1 MYTKIYC
8 FRKPI
13 TIWDFHDLYENIR
26 TASAKKYESYQYCYI
41 STPYQEIGDGGFTT
55 VNTSSMEQVEY
66 ANMKLQYP

>member
-1 MYTKIYC
+1 MTSMRI
-8 FRKPI
+8 FEQPVP
-13 TIWDFHDLYENIR
+13 
-26 TASAKKYESYQYCYI
+26 KKYESYQYCYI